1 MKFTAQTST
10 KMAMAAAMARR
21 LGARLVDDAIFTG
34 SNQSLFADREFF
46 DEVEPRL
53 EPDTGPRGDANC
65 PLRRYC
71 DFGRDDVF
79 RPIPLAGRHVP
90 WQREVGQRG
99 KSNIVCATDARF
111 EHAPA
116 PHRDVA
122 LQADVVNAA
131 SRGEASHAPELDI
144 RSEEHTSELQSPMYL
159 VCRLLLEKKKNL
171 TTKGTKLYVED
182 NEIPTAA

>member
-53 EPDTGPRGDANC
+53 EPDTGPRGDANR

-90 WQREVGQRG
+90 WQQEVGQRG
-99 KSNIVCATDARF
+99 KSNKYCV
-111 EHAPA
+111 
-116 PHRDVA
+116 RDRCQIRA
-122 LQADVVNAA
+122 CPRTTPGCRAA
-131 SRGEASHAPELDI
+131 SRCRECGEP
-144 RSEEHTSELQSPMYL
+144 
-159 VCRLLLEKKKNL
+159 
-171 TTKGTKLYVED
+171 G
-182 NEIPTAA
+182 